1 MHKRVRHTLQLER
14 KGNNMSDQ
22 IHGQRTNAKWCSCL
36 VKTVKSRIMW
46 ETVQSFLCTH
56 HHDVARPVLDC
67 AKEAKDDNDYVEEV
81 GKDWGPLVAQEV
93 KDLSF

>member
-1 MHKRVRHTLQLER
+1 
-14 KGNNMSDQ
+14 
-22 IHGQRTNAKWCSCL
+22 
-36 VKTVKSRIMW
+36 MW